1 MSGLDLLWLVYGLL
15 PVAFFADLLIF
26 TFGIWWI
33 RRWRR
38 ARSFRA
44 KIEPYTLHR

>member
-1 MSGLDLLWLVYGLL
+1 MNSTDILKMVFTLM

-33 RRWRR
+33 RRWRH
-38 ARSFRA
+38 ARKTPPR
-44 KIEPYTLHR
+44 